1 MSKYKR
7 VSASRQ
13 TVVDTMGGVL
23 GALTRRVVRVL
34 IANSHKY
41 VACNEMCGV
50 LGLPDNRRIYDIVD
64 ALHALGSVAKRN
76 HLYRWIGR
84 PTLSQLPDVSAA
96 SGARPSVVSI
106 AMAAQMVVRYFD
118 SHPTAATT
126 IWQGVTLRK
135 AMEWKTRC
143 RILYDV
149 LSVFRGIG
157 LISPCPERGIR
168 AFTWTPGAALP
179 LVTEEQQK
187 KEKPKPGEPVP
198 PPPLVD
204 YCLEDTR
211 SNSGLS
217 DSSSSFVL
225 LEFETLLAPV
235 QSSGAIND
243 WFLNLDD
250 NEVNNT

>member
-1 MSKYKR
+1 
-7 VSASRQ
+7 
-13 TVVDTMGGVL
+13 MGGVL

-179 LVTEEQQK
+179 LVTEEPKQQQK
-187 KEKPKPGEPVP
+187 EKDMPHKLAPPPIP
-198 PPPLVD
+198 PPPLAD
-204 YCLEDTR
+204 QYWEDTR

-217 DSSSSFVL
+217 DSGNSSSVVL
-225 LEFETLLAPV
+225 LEFETLLGPV
-235 QSSGAIND
+235 QSGATD
-243 WFLNLDD
+243 WLLAGDGIM
-250 NEVNNT
+250 